1 MNQSTGPALRV
12 AGRTIG
18 PAEHP
23 LVVGRDESAD
33 IRVDSHLVSRRHAT
47 VEWADGGWRY
57 VDAGSMNGTWRD
69 GNRVGTVALAG
80 EVRLRLGAADG
91 PELVLAVDV
100 GPVAGARRPDGPRPA
115 GRAPDA
121 GVATRLGQ
129 PSAIHEA
136 LGRTLRIGREPGND
150 LVLDDLRVSRN
161 HARVAVGPDG
171 TVLEDL
177 GSQNG
182 TFVNGRL
189 VERVRLSDGD
199 LVGIGGFTLRFEGGR
214 FEEYTDRGGSWL
226 AGVGLSVELGTR
238 RLLDDVSFA
247 LEPSSLLAVVGPSG
261 AGKTTLLNALT
272 GFRPADRGYVLFGGR
287 DVYGAY
293 GELRHR
299 MGYVPQSDIL
309 HTQLSVRDALAYS
322 AELRFP
328 ADVPAEARRRRVEEV
343 IDELGLRERATTQ
356 VGRLSGGQRKRTS
369 VAVELLTRP
378 SLLFLDEPTSGLD
391 PANEA
396 NLMELLRD
404 LAKGGRTIV
413 VVTHSVQSLALC
425 DRVAFLAPGG
435 RLAFFGSPDEIAPY
449 FERSG
454 VRPGTDQVFRALAD
468 GAGTDWKTAYEA
480 DPLYERH
487 IRRALSDAGP
497 AGPSAAP
504 IPQPPPPPTPWARQ
518 LWVLL
523 RRYLAVLR
531 SDRGVLAL
539 LAVQAPVFGLLYT
552 MLFRSNVLSTLYAV
566 EAAVLVWL
574 LALGATWLGT
584 SNAIREIVKEL
595 PVYRRERAIG
605 LSVSA
610 YILSKVMVLGVI
622 TAVQTVV
629 MVAIAMAPQQ
639 LPPVHPREYE
649 DLLRIIPS
657 GGATLPSASFD
668 GNGALLPNPY
678 AELLLG
684 AALTGLAGMGVA
696 LLISALVR
704 SSDRAA
710 TALPLIL
717 ITQTVVSAPLLG
729 PPPAVLQEVGYAST
743 AQWGFAAMAST
754 IDLNDVRAP
763 FIAVQDAVRA
773 EANGVDYVPG
783 RSDRPTWSH
792 DADQWLFDVA
802 ILLVLGAGSIV
813 GAWWA
818 LRRMD
823 PNLDARSR
831 RLRLPRGPAPGVA
844 RG

>member
-1 MNQSTGPALRV
+1 VTSSTGPALRI
-12 AGRTIG
+12 AGRTIDPG
-18 PAEHP
+18 DSP
-23 LVVGRDESAD
+23 LVVGRDETAD
-33 IRVDSHLVSRRHAT
+33 VRVDSPLVSRRHAT
-47 VEWADGGWRY
+47 LEWADGAWRY
-57 VDAGSMNGTWRD
+57 VDAGSRNGTWRD

-80 EVRLRLGAADG
+80 EITLRLGAVDG
-91 PELVLAVDV
+91 PELTLAVD
-100 GPVAGARRPDGPRPA
+100 PQPARARLAGSARPPA
-115 GRAPDA
+115 ADRAP

-136 LGRTLRIGREPGND
+136 VGRTLRIGREPGND

-161 HARVAVGPDG
+161 HARVGMGPDG
-171 TVLEDL
+171 TLLEDL

-182 TFVNGRL
+182 TFVNGVR
-189 VERVRLSDGD
+189 VERVRLADGD
-199 LVGIGGFTLRFEGGR
+199 LVGIGGFTFRFQAGR
-214 FEEYTDRGGSWL
+214 LEEYTDRGGSWL
-226 AGVGLSVELGTR
+226 AAVGLSVDIGGR
-238 RLLDDVSFA
+238 RLLDEVSFA
-247 LEPSSLLAVVGPSG
+247 LEPSSLMAVVGPSG

-287 DVYGAY
+287 DLYRAY

-309 HTQLSVRDALAYS
+309 HTQLSVRDALSYA

-328 ADVPAEARRRRVEEV
+328 ADVPAAARRGRVEEV

-356 VGRLSGGQRKRTS
+356 IGMLSGGQRKRTS

-396 NLMELLRD
+396 NLMELLHE
-404 LAKGGRTIV
+404 LARGGRTIV
-413 VVTHSVQSLALC
+413 VVTHSVQSLDLC
-425 DRVAFLAPGG
+425 DRVLFLAPGG
-435 RLAFFGSPDEIAPY
+435 RLAFFGGPAETGPY
-449 FERSG
+449 FERRG
-454 VRPGTDQVFRALAD
+454 VRPGMDHVFRALSGTD
-468 GAGTDWKTAYEA
+468 GTDWRSAYEA
-480 DPLYERH
+480 DALHERH
-487 IRRALSDAGP
+487 VRRPLSDAGP

-504 IPQPPPPPTPWARQ
+504 VPQPPPPPTPWSRQ

-531 SDRGVLAL
+531 ADRGVLAL
-539 LAVQAPVFGLLYT
+539 LAVQAPVFGVLYT
-552 MLFRSNVLSTLYAV
+552 MLFRGNVLSTLYAV

-574 LALGATWLGT
+574 LALGATWLGM

-595 PVYRRERAIG
+595 PVYRRERSIG

-610 YILSKVMVLGVI
+610 YVLSKVVVLGVI
-622 TAVQTVV
+622 TALQTIV

-639 LPPVHPREYE
+639 LPPVHPPEYE
-649 DLLRIIPS
+649 QLLRIIPTDGPS
-657 GGATLPSASFD
+657 LPSASFD
-668 GNGALLPNPY
+668 GRGAVLSSPY
-678 AELLLG
+678 AELLIG

-729 PPPAVLQEVGYAST
+729 PPPAVLREVGYAST
-743 AQWGFAAMAST
+743 AQWGFAAMAAT

-773 EANGVDYVPG
+773 EANGVEYVPG
-783 RSDRPTWSH
+783 RSDRPTWAH
-792 DADQWLFDVA
+792 DGRQWTFDVA
-802 ILLVLGAGSIV
+802 ILLLLGAGSIV

-823 PNLDARSR
+823 PNLEARSR
-831 RLRLPRGPAPGVA
+831 RDPLARGPARRA
-844 RG
+844 

>member
-1 MNQSTGPALRV
+1 VTSSTGPTLRV
-12 AGRTIG
+12 AGRTLE
-18 PAEHP
+18 PADRA
-23 LVVGRDESAD
+23 LVVGRDEQAD
-33 IRVDSHLVSRRHAT
+33 IRVDSPLVSRRHAT
-47 VEWADGGWRY
+47 VEWAAGRWRY
-57 VDAGSMNGTWRD
+57 VDAGSRNGTWRD
-69 GNRVGTVALAG
+69 GNRVGTVLLAG
-80 EVRLRLGAADG
+80 ETRLRLGAADG
-91 PELVLAVDV
+91 PELVLTIVLPPV
-100 GPVAGARRPDGPRPA
+100 GVGGAADDRSPA
-115 GRAPDA
+115 GERAA
-121 GVATRLGQ
+121 GVATRLGR

-136 LGRTLRIGREPGND
+136 IGRSLRIGREPGND
-150 LVLDDLRVSRN
+150 LVLDDLRVSRH
-161 HARVAVGPDG
+161 HARLGVGPDG
-171 TVLEDL
+171 ALLEDL

-182 TFVNGRL
+182 TFVNGARVGRARL
-189 VERVRLSDGD
+189 ADGD
-199 LVGIGGFTLRFEGGR
+199 LVGIGGFTFRFEAGR
-214 FEEYTDRGGSWL
+214 LEEYTDRGGSWL
-226 AGVGLSVELGTR
+226 AAVGLSVDIAGR

-247 LEPSSLLAVVGPSG
+247 LEPSSLMAVVGPSG
-261 AGKTTLLNALT
+261 AGKTTLLNGLT

-287 DVYGAY
+287 DLYRAY
-293 GELRHR
+293 GELRQR

-309 HTQLSVRDALAYS
+309 HTQLSVREALSYA
-322 AELRFP
+322 AELRVP
-328 ADVPAEARRRRVEEV
+328 ADVPAAARRERVEEV
-343 IDELGLRERATTQ
+343 IDELGLRGRATTR
-356 VGRLSGGQRKRTS
+356 VGSLSGGQRKRTS

-413 VVTHSVQSLALC
+413 VVTHSVQSLDLC
-425 DRVAFLAPGG
+425 DRVLILAPGG
-435 RLAFFGSPDEIAPY
+435 RLAFFGAPTETIPY
-449 FERSG
+449 FERRG
-454 VRPGTDQVFRALAD
+454 VRPGMDHVFRALAD
-468 GAGTDWKTAYEA
+468 GEATDWKAGFEA
-480 DPLYERH
+480 DALHDRHVRRPLD
-487 IRRALSDAGP
+487 DAGP
-497 AGPSAAP
+497 AGPTAAP
-504 IPQPPPPPTPWARQ
+504 VPQPPPPPTPWLRQ

-539 LAVQAPVFGLLYT
+539 LAIQAPVFGLLYT
-552 MLFRSNVLSTLYAV
+552 MLFRGNVLSTLYAV

-595 PVYRRERAIG
+595 PVYRRERSIG

-610 YILSKVMVLGVI
+610 YVLSKVIVLGVI

-629 MVAIAMAPQQ
+629 MVVIAMAPQR
-639 LPPVHPREYE
+639 LPPTHPPEYE
-649 DLLRIIPS
+649 ALLRVIPTDGPS
-657 GGATLPSASFD
+657 LPSASFD
-668 GNGALLPNPY
+668 GLGAVLSSPY

-684 AALTGLAGMGVA
+684 AAVTGLAGMGVA
-696 LLISALVR
+696 LFISALVR

-729 PPPAVLQEVGYAST
+729 PPPAVLREVGYAST

-773 EANGVDYVPG
+773 EANGVEYVPG

-792 DADQWLFDVA
+792 EADQWLFDMA
-802 ILLVLGAGSIV
+802 ILLLLGAGSIAGSWV
-813 GAWWA
+813 A

-823 PNLDARSR
+823 PNLEGRSR
-831 RLRLPRGPAPGVA
+831 RLGLPRAPAA